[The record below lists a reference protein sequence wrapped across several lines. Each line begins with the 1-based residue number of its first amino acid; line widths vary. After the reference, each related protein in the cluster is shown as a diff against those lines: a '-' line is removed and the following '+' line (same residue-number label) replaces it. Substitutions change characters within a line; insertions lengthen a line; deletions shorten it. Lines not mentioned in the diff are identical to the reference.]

1 MQETKGKHGRGA
13 VISTAAAVLLIP
25 LTIAAGQFFPGSRKY
40 YIISL
45 LIILYLMLPFFAAF
59 ESRKPQPREL
69 VIIAVMCAV
78 AIGGRLAF
86 FWLPQFKPMTAVVI
100 LSGIAFGGQTG
111 FLTGAVT
118 AFVSNFYFGQGPW
131 TPWQMFALGLTGLI
145 SGLILKRDYVPR
157 RALSVI
163 PALYGAAATLIIYG
177 GIVNPGSLL
186 IAAGEITP
194 QALLAAYAA
203 GLPMDLVHAA
213 ATFVFLL
220 IGAKPILKILCRV
233 KTKYGLFA

>member
-13 VISTAAAVLLIP
+13 AISTAAAVLLIP

-59 ESRKPQPREL
+59 ESRRPQPREL

-100 LSGIAFGGQTG
+100 LSGIAFGRQTG

-157 RALSVI
+157 RALPCIFPRGRLDNTARVL
-163 PALYGAAATLIIYG
+163 PAPPAQKPARKIE
-177 GIVNPGSLL
+177 
-186 IAAGEITP
+186 AGN
-194 QALLAAYAA
+194 ALLPAAPSAY
-203 GLPMDLVHAA
+203 LS
-213 ATFVFLL
+213 
-220 IGAKPILKILCRV
+220 I
-233 KTKYGLFA
+233 

>member
-1 MQETKGKHGRGA
+1 
-13 VISTAAAVLLIP
+13 
-25 LTIAAGQFFPGSRKY
+25 
-40 YIISL
+40 
-45 LIILYLMLPFFAAF
+45 
-59 ESRKPQPREL
+59 
-69 VIIAVMCAV
+69 
-78 AIGGRLAF
+78 
-86 FWLPQFKPMTAVVI
+86 MTAVVI

-111 FLTGAVT
+111 FLTGAVN

-145 SGLILKRDYVPR
+145 SGLILKRDYVPH

-177 GIVNPGSLL
+177 GTVNPGSLL

-213 ATFVFLL
+213 ATFFFLL